1 MHWGWRCLVTF
12 LALLL
17 FSCSNDPPPFD
28 ESWAASL
35 TRVYTDSFHPDPGDA
50 SATLQRAHVRDQYGR
65 YVHFHG
71 INLSGSN
78 KFPPTESFPDL
89 GDKVSYV
96 GKPFPSSEADEHFTQ
111 LQRLG
116 FNSVRFLVNWEALQP
131 DGPDKFDE
139 DYLDYVDE
147 MVARAAAYG
156 IYVLIDMHQ
165 DLFSRHLTVYFN
177 KHPKDADGNEYPM
190 GSLESQLFS
199 LVPPYD
205 NWVRGDGAPRWV
217 VQTCL
222 PEKQMDSPAWGI
234 PRPLYNLGPDAM
246 IGVYGLFDALMPA
259 GEDGPT
265 EPPWLNPFL
274 AAVKKQVDALPK
286 AFQPYTVRQSNDF
299 LPFTFWGVNGALSVD
314 LQRCFACFFAGDKVT
329 PGYEVNGMSVKDFL
343 QDQYAKA
350 FVKLAERVKKH
361 RNVIGYD
368 IINEPIGAYV
378 TYAAVALYF
387 QTGLDETVATLLN
400 DLLGPELGANLH
412 KLLTGLQ
419 ILPPDTKPETKE
431 AWGFDG
437 VDAMAVLDL
446 NYGFDAKYLQPLY
459 ERVGTAIL
467 AEDPNAVIWF
477 EPAMGLSTL
486 LGDSAQWQINMTRPQ
501 SNCPA
506 DEPGC
511 KREPLPA
518 VFAPHWYPDIYPFIG
533 LNQPPRQFGPDEW
546 KYRSFD
552 KEVSKFVDKA
562 TFSLGNVPV
571 VFGEFGTYFNY
582 GGIDH
587 SLATDY
593 ATSTQIL
600 DNYYRSFES
609 LGLSRMQWCFSPE
622 NSYEDGEGWNS
633 EDFSVVDP
641 DLKPRSWEAYVR
653 PYARAT
659 SGRLLSSRFYSP
671 AHPYDLEKGIPVPRR
686 EFVLEME
693 TKETDAPTEV
703 FVPDIQYPQGF
714 YVWVSDGVCYFDSER
729 QILLWYPSGD
739 SPGSKH
745 SLRILPPRPEADVHG
760 WDYFFSGKTVLDKA
774 GGAQ

>member
-1 MHWGWRCLVTF
+1 MITGWRSLV
-12 LALLL
+12 ALLGVVL
-17 FSCSNDPPPFD
+17 FSCNSDPPQFD
-28 ESWAASL
+28 QTWAGSL
-35 TRVYTDSFHPDPGDA
+35 SRVYTDSFHPDPGDA
-50 SATLQRAHVRDQYGR
+50 SAKIQRSHVRDQYGR

-71 INLSGSN
+71 VNLSGSN

-96 GKPFPSSEADEHFTQ
+96 GKPFPSAEADQYFLQ

-116 FNSVRFLVNWEALQP
+116 FNSVRFLINWEAIQP
-131 DGPDKFDE
+131 DGPDQFDE

-165 DLFSRHLTVYFN
+165 DLFSRHLTVQFN
-177 KHPKDADGNEYPM
+177 KHPKDDAGKEYPR

-222 PEKQMDSPAWGI
+222 PEKEMDSPAWGI

-246 IGVYGLFDALMPA
+246 LGVYGLFEALMPA
-259 GEDGPT
+259 GEEGPT

-274 AAVKKQVDALPK
+274 DAVKKQVEALPK
-286 AFQPYTVRQSNDF
+286 KFKPYTVRQSNDF
-299 LPFTFWGVNGALSVD
+299 LPFTFWGINGALSVD

-329 PGYEVNGMSVKDFL
+329 PTYKVKGMSVKDFL
-343 QDQYAKA
+343 QDQYTKS
-350 FVKLAERVKKH
+350 FVKVAERVKKH

-387 QTGLDETVATLLN
+387 QTGLDETVSNLLS

-419 ILPPDTKPETKE
+419 ILPPDTKPETRTT
-431 AWGFDG
+431 WGFDG
-437 VDAMAVLDL
+437 VDAMAVVGL
-446 NYGFDAKYLQPLY
+446 NYGFDATYLQPLY
-459 ERVGTAIL
+459 ERVGTAIR
-467 AEDPNAVIWF
+467 EVDPEAVIWF
-477 EPAMGLSTL
+477 EPAMGLNVL
-486 LGDSAQWQINMTRPQ
+486 LGEGAQWQINMTRPLAL
-501 SNCPA
+501 CPK
-506 DEPGC
+506 DEPDC

-533 LNQPPRQFGPDEW
+533 LNQPPRSFGPDEW
-546 KYRSFD
+546 KFRDFSKD
-552 KEVSKFVDKA
+552 IGKFVDKA
-562 TFSLGNVPV
+562 TYSLGNVPI
-571 VFGEFGTYFNY
+571 VFGEFGTYFNF
-582 GGIDH
+582 GGIDA
-587 SLATDY
+587 SIDSGY
-593 ATSTQIL
+593 SVSTQIL
-600 DNYYRSFES
+600 DAYYRTFES
-609 LGLSRMQWCFSPE
+609 QGLSRMQWCFSPE

-633 EDFSVVDP
+633 EDFSIVDP
-641 DLKPRSWEAYVR
+641 ELKPRSWEAWVR

-659 SGRLLSSRFYSP
+659 SGRLLSTRFYSP
-671 AHPYDLEKGIPVPRR
+671 VHPYDLEKGVPIPRR

-693 TKETDAPTEV
+693 TKESDAPTEV
-703 FVPDIQYPQGF
+703 FVPDMQYPQGF
-714 YVWVSDGVCYFDSER
+714 YVWISDGLCYFDAER
-729 QILLWYPSGD
+729 QLLLWYPTKD
-739 SPGSKH
+739 SPETVH
-745 SLRILPPRPEADVHG
+745 TLRIMPPRPEADIHD
-760 WDYFFSGKTVLDKA
+760 WDYFFDGKTVLDKA
-774 GGAQ
+774 GGAK